1 MLWNLTKINW
11 QNVVNNS
18 IYFLFYIPLLGTAV
32 PSYIFIL
39 LHLFYYVFYKK
50 SSKWGI
56 MVGLMLFVFIIMKYS
71 LLADGSQ
78 VGVLFRYFFG
88 WIFVYLFL
96 YYSKARVDINKFIM
110 VYTIEILLEAFL
122 VNAILSPDYF
132 FNYPDKTHHRTAFMG
147 FYQRVY
153 SVGVNASISSTI
165 LALLYAYR
173 DSCIKLG
180 EKLGNKKIEILVF
193 FSFLA
198 FASGTGF
205 CLYLILLLYR
215 YNLLRPKTFIVGVL
229 LFILLLILATTYA
242 EQGSLLSR
250 FSGIYM
256 ERLWELKSMQIEEGL
271 DWARQG
277 SLFLGTDYKGVD
289 LQIYGDFALRDLFVS
304 WGFVGL
310 AILLIFSFRRMNKCN
325 RIPVLIGILGL
336 FHYGGIF
343 CFPGQLC
350 FAYALML
357 NKKTLSYYMLKGK
370 TEKVFDSNTSGS

>member
-132 FNYPDKTHHRTAFMG
+132 LITRIRPIIELRSWDFI
-147 FYQRVY
+147 
-153 SVGVNASISSTI
+153 SV
-165 LALLYAYR
+165 
-173 DSCIKLG
+173 CI
-180 EKLGNKKIEILVF
+180 V
-193 FSFLA
+193 
-198 FASGTGF
+198 
-205 CLYLILLLYR
+205 
-215 YNLLRPKTFIVGVL
+215 
-229 LFILLLILATTYA
+229 
-242 EQGSLLSR
+242 
-250 FSGIYM
+250 
-256 ERLWELKSMQIEEGL
+256 
-271 DWARQG
+271 
-277 SLFLGTDYKGVD
+277 
-289 LQIYGDFALRDLFVS
+289 
-304 WGFVGL
+304 
-310 AILLIFSFRRMNKCN
+310 
-325 RIPVLIGILGL
+325 
-336 FHYGGIF
+336 
-343 CFPGQLC
+343 
-350 FAYALML
+350 
-357 NKKTLSYYMLKGK
+357 
-370 TEKVFDSNTSGS
+370 